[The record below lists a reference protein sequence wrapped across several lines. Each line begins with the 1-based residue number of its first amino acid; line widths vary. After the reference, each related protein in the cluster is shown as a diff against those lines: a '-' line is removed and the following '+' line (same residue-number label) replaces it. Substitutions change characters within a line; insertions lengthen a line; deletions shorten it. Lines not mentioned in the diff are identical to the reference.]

1 MATKPKETKSDTV
14 EAFVLRDCGFGAAG
28 DVVMLSVADADTGR
42 DNGMLDL
49 HPDAIKAAK
58 AK

>member
-1 MATKPKETKSDTV
+1 MAKEKTTTV
-14 EAFVLRDCGFGAAG
+14 EAFILRDCGFGAAG
-28 DVVMLSVADADTGR
+28 EVVTLSAEEAEAGKDH
-42 DNGMLDL
+42 GMLDL